1 MKSFIKNIFQ
11 ESYSSPVFF
20 IAEIGVNHGGSISR
34 AKKMIDAARLSGANA
49 VKFQTFLADKLVLK
63 KTPKVLY
70 QKNTTKKNETH
81 FEMIKSL
88 ELNFK
93 NHKILKDYCDKK
105 KIEFMSTPYDV
116 DSAKFLSKL
125 GCKIFKTAS
134 ADIVD
139 LELHE
144 YLAKTKKF
152 VIISTGMSNLSEIE
166 DCIKIYR
173 KYKNKNFLLLH
184 CVSNYP
190 CLDGSL
196 NMSVLP
202 LLKSKFNCQVGLSDH
217 SVGYL
222 PSVISVSLGAKV
234 IEKHFTLNKNFKG
247 PDHKA
252 SSLPNEFLNMVK
264 KINETKK
271 IMGKRK
277 KECQPEEY
285 NMRKIARKSI
295 TLKIN
300 LKKGQILKLK
310 HICLKRP
317 GNGIYYKNRTKIIG
331 KKAKRNLYEDYQP
344 KLTDFK
350 N

>member
-1 MKSFIKNIFQ
+1 MKSIIKNIFT
-11 ESYSSPVFF
+11 ENGLSSVFF
-20 IAEIGVNHGGSISR
+20 IAEIGVNHGGSVTR
-34 AKKMIDAARLSGANA
+34 AKKMIDAAKLSGASA
-49 VKFQTFLADKLVLK
+49 VKFQTFFADKLVLK
-63 KTPKVLY
+63 KTPKVKY

-81 FEMIKSL
+81 YEMLKSL
-88 ELNFK
+88 ELNYK

-144 YLAKTKKF
+144 YLAKTKKI
-152 VIISTGMSNLSEIE
+152 VIISTGMSNFSEIE
-166 DCIKIYR
+166 DCIKLYR
-173 KYKNKNFLLLH
+173 KHGNKNYLLLH

-190 CLDGSL
+190 CLNESL
-196 NMSVLP
+196 NMNVLP
-202 LLKSKFNCQVGLSDH
+202 LLKKKFNCQVGLSDH
-217 SVGYL
+217 SMSYL
-222 PSVISVSLGAKV
+222 PSVISVSMGAKV
-234 IEKHFTLNKNFKG
+234 IERHFTLNKSFKG

-252 SSLPNEFLNMVK
+252 SSLPNEFLNIVQ

-271 IMGKRK
+271 ILGKRK
-277 KECQPEEY
+277 KECQPEEL

-295 TLKIN
+295 TLKNNI
-300 LKKGQILKLK
+300 KKGQILKLC

-317 GNGIYYKNRTKIIG
+317 GNGIYFKDRIKIIG
-331 KKAKRNLYEDYQP
+331 KKARRNLYKDYQL
-344 KLTDFK
+344 KLIDFK

>member
-63 KTPKVLY
+63 KAPKVKY
-70 QKNTTKKNETH
+70 QKDTTRKNETH

-88 ELNFK
+88 ELNYK

-152 VIISTGMSNLSEIE
+152 VIISTGMSDLTEIN
-166 DCIKIYR
+166 DCIRIYR
-173 KYKNKNFLLLH
+173 KNRSKNFLLLH

-190 CLDGSL
+190 CLNSSL

-217 SVGYL
+217 SSGYL

-234 IEKHFTLNKNFKG
+234 IERHFTLNKSLKG

-271 IMGKRK
+271 ILGRRI
-277 KECQPEEY
+277 KECQSEEF
-285 NMRKIARKSI
+285 NMRKRSED
-295 TLKIN
+295 
-300 LKKGQILKLK
+300 QIS
-310 HICLKRP
+310 
-317 GNGIYYKNRTKIIG
+317 T
-331 KKAKRNLYEDYQP
+331 
-344 KLTDFK
+344 
-350 N
+350 